1 MKPHEIF
8 AAAVAAYM
16 LASATSAL
24 AGPAACPLPGEKPMI
39 ETQLFF
45 GRDIP
50 GRDPLTDAE
59 WSDFAAKTLAENFPD
74 GFTVADGDGQWRNPQ
89 SRRIEHERS
98 KIVIV
103 AATQAPDLVRR
114 LSVVSDAY
122 RSRFHQIS
130 VGVVTIPVCASF

>member
-1 MKPHEIF
+1 MKHHEIS
-8 AAAVAAYM
+8 AAAVTIYL
-16 LASATSAL
+16 LANPMVAL

-50 GRDPLTDAE
+50 GRGPLTDAE
-59 WSDFAAKTLAENFPD
+59 WSDFAAKTLAGNFPD
-74 GFTVADGDGQWRNPQ
+74 GFTVADGDGQWRDPQ
-89 SRRIEHERS
+89 TRRVDHERS

-103 AATQAPDLVRR
+103 AAMPAPDLVRR
-114 LSVVSDAY
+114 LSAVTNAY

-130 VGVVTIPVCASF
+130 VGVVTTAVCASF